1 MLPIGLQLYTVR
13 DALAKDYEG
22 TLRQVADMG
31 YRHVEMAGLGGKTAE
46 QVRDL
51 CRQIKLQPVGAHAG
65 LEELKHQAAGL
76 IQQAKALGYTYIT
89 CSWLAESFRTPEGY
103 REAAKQ
109 LNAAGKVLADAGL
122 QLCYHNHAFE
132 FEKLADGSNGYAIL
146 TQATDKKLVQFELD
160 VMWARWGGED
170 PVRWM
175 KKLKGRVPLLHI
187 KDTPGNGPG
196 QAVGG
201 KKFTE
206 VGTGIV
212 DINAVVKAAA
222 GAGSKYLIV
231 EQDADW
237 VGGSPLNSARISL
250 ENLTRIAAG

>member
-22 TLRQVADMG
+22 TLRQVAQMG
-31 YRHVEMAGLGGKTAE
+31 YRYAEMAGLGGRTPE

-51 CRQIKLQPVGAHAG
+51 CREINLQPMGAHAG
-65 LEELKHQAAGL
+65 LDELKNQAASL
-76 IQQAKALGYTYIT
+76 IQQAKVLGYKYVT
-89 CSWLAESFRTPEGY
+89 CSYLAENFRTPEGY
-103 REAAKQ
+103 REAAQQ
-109 LNAAGKVLADAGL
+109 LTAAGKVLADAGL

-132 FEKLADGSNGYAIL
+132 FEKLADGSNGYGIL
-146 TQATDKKLVQFELD
+146 TQNADKKLVQFELD

-175 KKLKGRVPLLHI
+175 KKLKNRVPLLHI
-187 KDTPGNGPG
+187 KDTPG
-196 QAVGG
+196 QAAGG

-212 DINAVVKAAA
+212 DINAVVKAA
-222 GAGSKYLIV
+222 GAVGSKFLIV
-231 EQDADW
+231 EQDSDW
-237 VGGSPLNSARISL
+237 AGGSAMQSARISL
-250 ENLTRIAAG
+250 ENLSKIAAG